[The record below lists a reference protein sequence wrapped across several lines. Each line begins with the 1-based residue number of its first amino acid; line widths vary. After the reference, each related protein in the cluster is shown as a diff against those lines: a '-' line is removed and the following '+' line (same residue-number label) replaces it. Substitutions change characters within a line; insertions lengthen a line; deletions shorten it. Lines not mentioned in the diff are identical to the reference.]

1 MSVRKMI
8 GLHPKVAGHV
18 NEPLA
23 LAAKHAMYCA
33 LFTTSCAD
41 ACSAEGA
48 SAKGEAASGIAGD
61 MSQCIRTCMDCSD
74 VCTAAAKV
82 ATRMTGDDDA
92 MVRATLTACIEA
104 CMICAAECDKHDHE
118 HCRLCATMCR
128 ECADDCRE
136 ALATLH

>member
-8 GLHPKVAGHV
+8 ALHPKSEGHI

-23 LAAKHAMYCA
+23 TAAKHAMYCA
-33 LFTTSCAD
+33 LFATSCAD
-41 ACSAEGA
+41 ACSAE
-48 SAKGEAASGIAGD
+48 SMD
-61 MSQCIRTCMDCSD
+61 MRQCIRTCLDCAD
-74 VCTAAAKV
+74 VCTAAAKL
-82 ATRMTGDDDA
+82 AMRLTGDDDA
-92 MVRATLTACIEA
+92 MVRAMLMACIDA
-104 CMICAAECDKHDHE
+104 CEICAAECDKHDHE

>member
-8 GLHPKVAGHV
+8 GLHPKVAGHI

-33 LFTTSCAD
+33 LFCTSCAD
-41 ACSAEGA
+41 ACSAEQM
-48 SAKGEAASGIAGD
+48 D
-61 MSQCIRTCMDCSD
+61 MSQCIRTCMDCAD

-92 MVRATLTACIEA
+92 MVRAVLTACIEA
-104 CMICAAECDKHDHE
+104 CMLCAAECDKHDHE
-118 HCRLCATMCR
+118 HCTLCATMCR